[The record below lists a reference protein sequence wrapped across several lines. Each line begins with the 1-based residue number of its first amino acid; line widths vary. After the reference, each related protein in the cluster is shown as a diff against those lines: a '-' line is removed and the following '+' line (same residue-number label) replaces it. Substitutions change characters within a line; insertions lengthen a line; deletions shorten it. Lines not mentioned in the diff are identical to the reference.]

1 MLVPSDF
8 VIKQMIQYQGLNRG
22 NVKLRYSNNP
32 LDDAKWREALRAQ
45 DAKMKALLA
54 KRQRESITGY

>member
-1 MLVPSDF
+1 MDL
-8 VIKQMIQYQGLNRG
+8 G

-32 LDDAKWREALRAQ
+32 IDDAKWREALRAQ
-45 DAKMKALLA
+45 DAKMKELLA

>member
-1 MLVPSDF
+1 MDW
-8 VIKQMIQYQGLNRG
+8 G

-45 DAKMKALLA
+45 DAKMKELLA